1 VNAEITQLFQVIDG
15 YQNFVIGCHVH
26 PDGDAIGSLL
36 ALGMVLKNSGKQVEL
51 VCLEGIPTVYRFLEG
66 YEMIKTRID
75 PEFIPEVL
83 ICVDCA
89 EKDRTAI
96 PEAIWKVPDLLVV
109 NLDHHITNTRFGNLN
124 IVMPEAAATG
134 ELVYRILQKG
144 NFPLDTMIATALY
157 TAIATDTGFF
167 RYDSTSAFTLETASW
182 LVKHYQVRPAKVA
195 EHVHE
200 EKSFNSIRLLGELLS
215 RIQLGLGGKVAWVVL
230 DQALMNQYPVE
241 NDETEGYVNYAR
253 SIEGVEIGIIFKEL
267 KPNEFKLSWR
277 SSEAVDVSKLA
288 AYFGGGG
295 HARAAG
301 CNINGPVDQVV
312 EMVLNFVANYYKK
325 VQ

>member
-1 VNAEITQLFQVIDG
+1 VDAEIMELFQLMENH
-15 YQNFVIGCHVH
+15 QNMVIGCHVH
-26 PDGDAIGSLL
+26 PDGDAIGSML
-36 ALGMVLKNSGKQVEL
+36 ALGLVLKNSGKRVEL
-51 VCLEGIPTVYRFLEG
+51 ICREGVPSVYRFLEG
-66 YEMIKTRID
+66 HELIKTATD
-75 PEFIPEVL
+75 PGFIPEVL

-96 PEAIWKVPDLLVV
+96 PAEIWKTPGLFVV
-109 NLDHHITNTRFGNLN
+109 NLDHHVTNTRFGNLN
-124 IVMPEAAATG
+124 IVMPGAAATG

-144 NFPLDTMIATALY
+144 YFPIDPMIATALY

-167 RYDSTSAFTLETASW
+167 RYDSTSAFTLETAAW
-182 LVKHYQVRPAKVA
+182 LVKNYQVAPAKVA

-200 EKSFNSIRLLGELLS
+200 EKSFNSIRLLGELLI
-215 RIQLGLGGKVAWVVL
+215 RIQLGLDGKVAWVIL

-277 SSEAVDVSKLA
+277 STETVDVSKLA

-301 CNINGPVDQVV
+301 CNINGPVEEVV
-312 EMVLNFVANYYKK
+312 KMVLEFVANYYNAL
-325 VQ
+325 